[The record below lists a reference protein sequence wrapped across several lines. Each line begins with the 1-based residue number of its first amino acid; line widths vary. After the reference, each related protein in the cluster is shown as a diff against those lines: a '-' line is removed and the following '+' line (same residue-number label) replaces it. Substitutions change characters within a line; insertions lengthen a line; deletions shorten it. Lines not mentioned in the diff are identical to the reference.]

1 MAKIAFLFPGQGA
14 QYVGMGKALC
24 ESEPA
29 ARALFDQASEVLG
42 YDLLALCL
50 AGPEERLSATVISQP
65 AIFTASLAALE
76 ALKKSE
82 PDAVAECQ
90 AAAGLSLGEYTAL
103 TFAGALSFAD
113 GLRVVQRR
121 GEAMQAASDATPS
134 GMVSILGLETA
145 QVEELCKKAAE
156 SGPISIAN
164 YLCPGNVVV
173 SGAKAACERIE
184 QLAAEAGAMKTVR
197 LAVAGAFHT
206 ALMRPAD
213 QRLREALDQVE
224 IRRPRIPVWSNVD
237 AQAHTDPAEIRDLL
251 VRQVLEPV
259 QWEPT
264 MRNLLAEGFDRFYEI
279 GPGRVL
285 AGLLK
290 RIQRKADCRNVAA

>member
-24 ESEPA
+24 ASEPA

-42 YDLLALCL
+42 YDLLAVCL
-50 AGPEERLSATVISQP
+50 EGPEERLSATVISQP

-113 GLRVVQRR
+113 GLRLVQRR
-121 GEAMQAASDATPS
+121 GEAMQAASDATPGS
-134 GMVSILGLETA
+134 MISILGLETA
-145 QVEELCKKAAE
+145 QVEDLCKKAAE
-156 SGPISIAN
+156 SGPIRIAN

-213 QRLREALDQVE
+213 QRLREALEQVE

-237 AQAHTDPAEIRDLL
+237 AQAHIDPAEIRHLL

-290 RIQRKADCRNVAA
+290 RVQRKADCRNIAA